1 MRFKVDESLYVE
13 VADLLRGQGHDALTV
28 FDQGL
33 RGRDDH
39 DIADMCRSENRV
51 RLSLDLD
58 FSNILMFPPENYPGL
73 IILRLRKKGRAA
85 VRHVVTRVVE
95 HLNKEPLAGF
105 LWIVDEHRIRI
116 HHVGEGYGLE
126 EIP

>member
-1 MRFKVDESLYVE
+1 MRFKVDESLHVE

-33 RGRDDH
+33 RGRGDH
-39 DIADMCRSENRV
+39 DIADVCRFENRV
-51 RLSLDLD
+51 LLSLDLD

-73 IILRLRKKGRAA
+73 IVLRLRKKGRAA
-85 VRHVVTRVVE
+85 VRRIVTRVMD
-95 HLNKEPLAGF
+95 HLNKEPLAGR

-116 HHVGEGYGLE
+116 HRVGEGKDVE

>member
-1 MRFKVDESLYVE
+1 MRFKVDESLHVE

-39 DIADMCRSENRV
+39 DMADMCRSENRV
-51 RLSLDLD
+51 ILSLDLD

-73 IILRLRKKGRAA
+73 IVLRLRKKGRAA
-85 VRHVVTRVVE
+85 VRHVVTRVMD
-95 HLNKEPLAGF
+95 HLNKEPLAGR

-116 HHVGEGYGLE
+116 HRVGEGYDTGE
-126 EIP
+126 TP

>member
-1 MRFKVDESLYVE
+1 MRFKVDESLHIE
-13 VADLLRGQGHDALTV
+13 VADLLREQGHDALTV

-51 RLSLDLD
+51 LLSLDLD

-73 IILRLRKKGRAA
+73 VVLRLRKKGRAA
-85 VRHVVTRVVE
+85 IRHVVTRVMD
-95 HLNKEPLAGF
+95 HLNKEPLAGR

-116 HHVGEGYGLE
+116 HHAGQGSDVE
-126 EIP
+126 EMP

>member
-1 MRFKVDESLYVE
+1 MRFKVDESLHIE
-13 VADLLRGQGHDALTV
+13 VADLLREQGHDALTV

-51 RLSLDLD
+51 LLSLDLD

-73 IILRLRKKGRAA
+73 IVLRLRSRGRAA
-85 VRHVVTRVVE
+85 VRRIVTRVTD
-95 HLNKEPLAGF
+95 HLNKEPLAGR

-116 HHVGEGYGLE
+116 HRVGEGYDVDE
-126 EIP
+126 MP

>member
-1 MRFKVDESLYVE
+1 MRFKVDESLHVE

-39 DIADMCRSENRV
+39 DLADMCRSEDRV
-51 RLSLDLD
+51 LLSLDLD

-73 IILRLRKKGRAA
+73 IVLRLRSRGRAA
-85 VRHVVTRVVE
+85 VRRIVTRVTD
-95 HLNKEPLAGF
+95 HLNKGPLAGR

-116 HHVGEGYGLE
+116 HRVGEGHGETL
-126 EIP
+126 